1 MRTIFLVLAAFLLTW
16 IPMVVLAVLDMI
28 HTFGGATGWNPP
40 TWLYMT
46 AMWSM
51 CAGSVTYP
59 ILYGIYN
66 RVIRKELCLFL
77 SWSPKNWRMK
87 HFYTEQRRGSKWSN
101 YSEYAALRPRENS
114 ASGTTVTVSQKSFT
128 DSLTTLQTRESSIPA
143 RKSSQDSG
151 GMITSDDEDT
161 KKETNASTNQ
171 QRAVEADIQLE
182 PSWRVFKPRMSL
194 AVLTVSLQHIVAH
207 SKSHTA
213 SKSITHDESD
223 VSTQVDSRRAPPY
236 AARS

>member
-1 MRTIFLVLAAFLLTW
+1 MFT
-16 IPMVVLAVLDMI
+16 
-28 HTFGGATGWNPP
+28 
-40 TWLYMT
+40 
-46 AMWSM
+46 
-51 CAGSVTYP
+51 
-59 ILYGIYN
+59 
-66 RVIRKELCLFL
+66 
-77 SWSPKNWRMK
+77 
-87 HFYTEQRRGSKWSN
+87 
-101 YSEYAALRPRENS
+101 EYAALRPRENS

-143 RKSSQDSG
+143 RKSSQDSGITFLEIASTRRCWIEMNCTG

-236 AARS
+236 AARSLSLDERIQPNR